1 MNEEKQLLIETCH
14 SNPILALVTYQIVK
28 LNPGGGW
35 MRVRRE
41 ALTSSTGLSV
51 KRTKAGVEWL
61 IRKGLLRFTVDGPYP
76 QPTGRYALD
85 EDLLEA
91 FRQTTILRQGSVARR
106 ILSSV
111 ELRREYYP
119 MDPVVFRYK
128 DMVGDARGNPVRLE
142 DARRLRDDLHAY
154 LELADEMGETLFNK
168 HQESRRVLL
177 SFGGWDGLTTLP
189 PRACDCEDCAG
200 DYDRAFTA
208 MTNSRSHSRQE
219 EKIIRDAM
227 KEIE

>member
-1 MNEEKQLLIETCH
+1 MNEEKKLLIEKCH
-14 SNPILALVTYQIVK
+14 NNPILALVTSQIAEV
-28 LNPGGGW
+28 NPRGGW
-35 MRVRRE
+35 MRIRRE
-41 ALTSSTGLSV
+41 ALTRSTGLSV

-85 EDLLEA
+85 EDLLAA
-91 FRQTTILRQGSVARR
+91 FIQSSVPRQGSVGRQ

-128 DMVGDARGNPVRLE
+128 DTVGDVRGNPVLLK
-142 DARRLRDDLHAY
+142 DARRLRDDLNAY
-154 LELADEMGETLFNK
+154 LEIADEMGETLFNK

-177 SFGGWDGLTTLP
+177 SFGGRDGLTTLP
-189 PRACDCEDCAG
+189 PRACDCEDCVS

-208 MTNSRSHSRQE
+208 MTNSRSHSKQE
-219 EKIIRDAM
+219 EKIMRGATN
-227 KEIE
+227 EIA